1 MPGDVGLE
9 AFIPLLIKSRLVDQ
23 EQIDRAIGSRTRPGS
38 VSSPPTPS
46 ARELADLLIR
56 SGVLTHFQAAKLLQG
71 RWAGLALG
79 PYRLLAPLGRG
90 GMGTV
95 FLGRDSR
102 FSEEQG
108 QNELVALKILPPRIA
123 RENERMLLR
132 FQREIEMG
140 KYTVHVNVARTLSGG
155 EIDGVNYIAMEHVPG
170 RSLQRLVGLGG
181 RIPVGDAARVFAEV
195 AAGLQ
200 HLHESNVIHR
210 DLKPGNVMVTP
221 GGGAKLLDLGL
232 ALVLGEPLPDDPR
245 IVGGKGY
252 ILGTM
257 DYIAPEQARNATDVG
272 PHSDLYSLGCALY
285 FALSGTPPF
294 PGGTSKDKIR
304 RQRTIEPAPLSD
316 MNSAI
321 PRKLARVVMKL
332 MAKSPDDRPP
342 SAAAARELLLPFAT
356 PSKTTAPQSVRD
368 TVGLFDTPDAYPELW
383 VDESGSEGA
392 PTNNPDSLDSIPLL
406 YVPHDASDETFQLS
420 RREWLMIG
428 GAAML
433 LVLLIVVVVV
443 LLR

>member
-23 EQIDRAIGSRTRPGS
+23 EQIDRVIGSRARPGS
-38 VSSPPTPS
+38 APPPPPSS
-46 ARELADLLIR
+46 ARELADLLVR
-56 SGVLTHFQAAKLLQG
+56 SGELTHFQAAKLLQG

-102 FSEEQG
+102 LSQEKG
-108 QNELVALKILPPRIA
+108 QNELVALEILPPRIA
-123 RENERMLLR
+123 RENERMLQR
-132 FQREIEMG
+132 FRREIEMG
-140 KYTVHVNVARTLSGG
+140 KYTDHANIARTLSGG
-155 EIDGVNYIAMEHVPG
+155 EIDGINYIAMEHVPG

-181 RIPVGDAARVFAEV
+181 RIPVGDAVRVFADV

-200 HLHESNVIHR
+200 HLHERNVIHR

-221 GGGAKLLDLGL
+221 EGGAKLLDLGL

-272 PHSDLYSLGCALY
+272 PHSDLYSLGWRC
-285 FALSGTPPF
+285 
-294 PGGTSKDKIR
+294 TS
-304 RQRTIEPAPLSD
+304 P
-316 MNSAI
+316 
-321 PRKLARVVMKL
+321 
-332 MAKSPDDRPP
+332 
-342 SAAAARELLLPFAT
+342 
-356 PSKTTAPQSVRD
+356 
-368 TVGLFDTPDAYPELW
+368 
-383 VDESGSEGA
+383 
-392 PTNNPDSLDSIPLL
+392 
-406 YVPHDASDETFQLS
+406 
-420 RREWLMIG
+420 
-428 GAAML
+428 
-433 LVLLIVVVVV
+433 
-443 LLR
+443 

>member
-1 MPGDVGLE
+1 MPGDVSLE
-9 AFIPLLIKSRLVDQ
+9 TFIPLLIKSRLVDQ
-23 EQIDRAIGSRTRPGS
+23 GQIDRAIGSRAKTASALPS
-38 VSSPPTPS
+38 S

-56 SGVLTHFQAAKLLQG
+56 SGELTHFQAAKLLQG

-95 FLGRDSR
+95 YLGRDSR
-102 FSEEQG
+102 LSELKGED
-108 QNELVALKILPPRIA
+108 ELVALKILPPRVA
-123 RENERMLLR
+123 RENERMLHR
-132 FQREIEMG
+132 FRREIDMG
-140 KYTVHVNVARTLSGG
+140 KHTEHPNVARTLSGG

-181 RIPVGDAARVFAEV
+181 RIPVGDAARVFADV

-200 HLHESNVIHR
+200 YLHERNVIHR

-221 GGGAKLLDLGL
+221 EGGAKILDLGL
-232 ALVLGEPLPDDPR
+232 ALVLGEPLPNDPR

-257 DYIAPEQARNATDVG
+257 DYISPEQARNATDVG

-294 PGGTSKDKIR
+294 PGGTSREKIR

-316 MNSAI
+316 MNAAI

-342 SAAAARELLLPFAT
+342 SAAVARELLLPFAT
-356 PSKTTAPQSVRD
+356 PSNTTARQSVRD
-368 TVGLFDTPDAYPELW
+368 TVGLVDTPDTYPELW
-383 VDESGSEGA
+383 VDESSSEGSA
-392 PTNNPDSLDSIPLL
+392 TNNPDSPGSIPLL
-406 YVPHDASDETFQLS
+406 YVPPDASDETFQLS
-420 RREWLMIG
+420 RRQWLIIG
-428 GAAML
+428 GAAFL
-433 LVLLIVVVVV
+433 LVLLILVVVV
-443 LLR
+443 LLK

>member
-1 MPGDVGLE
+1 MPGDVSLE
-9 AFIPLLIKSRLVDQ
+9 AFLPLLIKSRLIDQ
-23 EQIDRAIGSRTRPGS
+23 EQIDRAIASRAKPG
-38 VSSPPTPS
+38 VAKTSPPES

-56 SGVLTHFQAAKLLQG
+56 SGELTHFQAAKLLQG

-95 FLGRDSR
+95 YLGRDSR
-102 FSEEQG
+102 APCG
-108 QNELVALKILPPRIA
+108 NGNGELVALKILPPRIA

-132 FQREIEMG
+132 FRREIEMG
-140 KYTVHVNVARTLSGG
+140 KHTEHAFVARTLAGG

-181 RIPVGDAARVFAEV
+181 RIPVGDAARVFADV
-195 AAGLQ
+195 AAGLH
-200 HLHESNVIHR
+200 HLHERGVIHR

-221 GGGAKLLDLGL
+221 EGGAKILDLGL
-232 ALVLGEPLPDDPR
+232 ALALGEPLPDDPR

-304 RQRTIEPAPLSD
+304 RQRMIEPAPLSD

-321 PRKLARVVMKL
+321 PRKLARVVMTL
-332 MAKSPDDRPP
+332 MAKTPGDRPP

-356 PSKTTAPQSVRD
+356 QSKTAAPQSVRD
-368 TVGLFDTPDAYPELW
+368 TVGSFDTPDAYPELW
-383 VDESGSEGA
+383 VDDSGSEGA
-392 PTNNPDSLDSIPLL
+392 ATNNLDSAGSIPLL
-406 YVPHDASDETFQLS
+406 YVPPDASDETFRLS
-420 RREWLMIG
+420 KREWLIVG
-428 GAAML
+428 GIAAL
-433 LVLLIVVVVV
+433 LVLIILVVVV
-443 LLR
+443 LIR